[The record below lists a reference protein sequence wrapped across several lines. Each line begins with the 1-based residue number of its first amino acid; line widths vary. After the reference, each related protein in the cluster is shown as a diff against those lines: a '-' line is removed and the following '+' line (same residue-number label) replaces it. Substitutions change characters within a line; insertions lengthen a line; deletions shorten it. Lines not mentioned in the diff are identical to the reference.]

1 MSSRLRGR
9 TSASWTRTV
18 GPASDATRS
27 ASSTSRVTCFPGSRN
42 LEIAPGSR
50 APAPWLAEVR
60 RTLGIDEFHDTEINK
75 LSGGQRRRV
84 CILRALQMEAKVL
97 LLDEPTTGLDDHLA
111 SCVRR
116 ALRDLAD
123 RGCAVVVATHE
134 EAISAAADRAIA
146 LRGRRTIL

>member
-1 MSSRLRGR
+1 M
-9 TSASWTRTV
+9 
-18 GPASDATRS
+18 
-27 ASSTSRVTCFPGSRN
+27 
-42 LEIAPGSR
+42 
-50 APAPWLAEVR
+50 
-60 RTLGIDEFHDTEINK
+60 HDTEINK

-134 EAISAAADRAIA
+134 EATSAVADRTVA